1 MSLMSTAAFPL
12 NVVAAL
18 GDHARRV
25 PLRRAL
31 SLPTTNGDFTHL
43 TYQQIDDASDA
54 CAWGLRAAGITQG
67 TRTAL
72 MVKPGPD
79 LFTLLFGLFKVGAV
93 PVVVDPGM
101 GLSRMLRGYQ
111 AVGVEAF
118 IGIPVAQL
126 VRLARPAAF
135 SSVRSIVTVGRRL
148 GWGGTTL
155 TECMEHGRS
164 RGPFP
169 LATTTTDDPLLISF
183 TTGSTGPPKPAVMTH
198 GGVAAML
205 RHITGLLQPDDG
217 DVTLVTMPVM
227 AIMDLL
233 GGCSAVLAPMD
244 ASKPGDVDAAVITST
259 INAFGCRHMFAS
271 PALLQRLVEH
281 GAPLPSLRSV
291 VSGGAPVSSTLVAA
305 LRAQL
310 APDARLETTYGATEA
325 LPISSI
331 ESAEILAETSSLTAR
346 GQGTC
351 IGRPMPG
358 LDLRLAAVVD
368 GPIARWADTHEVAA
382 GDVGEIVIRGDIVSP
397 RYHDA
402 PAANTLHKIEGE
414 WHRTGDLGFVDD
426 LGRLWFAGRKS
437 HRVLTAAGPLLSV
450 QVEGIF
456 NAHPDVARSALVGVG
471 PQGNQQP
478 VVCIE
483 LRKPVDGAS
492 APEARVRREL
502 QDLARQHGLT
512 AGVDTFLF
520 HPSFPVDLRHNAK
533 IKREELAAWARLVLQ
548 PPPLS
553 ASMVALRAVPIIGWV
568 LVVVGL
574 LVPLTPLWRALWGID
589 IFLSVVVHGL
599 QLFKALPVARRAGQP
614 ASRAVFMT
622 FLLGVTWWKPLQLAL
637 DGGLDKPPET
647 PGEKPRAKM
656 VQP

>member
-1 MSLMSTAAFPL
+1 MTVAGASL

-31 SLPTTNGDFTHL
+31 SLPTNDGGFTHFN
-43 TYQQIDDASDA
+43 YQQMAEASDA
-54 CAWGLRAAGITQG
+54 CAWGLRAAGIERG
-67 TRTAL
+67 TKTAL

-135 SSVRSIVTVGRRL
+135 SSVRSVVTVGQRL
-148 GWGGTTL
+148 GWGGRTL
-155 TECMEHGRS
+155 TELMEHGRS
-164 RGPFP
+164 RGVFP
-169 LATTTTDDPLLISF
+169 LATTTSDDPLLISF

-233 GGCSAVLAPMD
+233 VGCSAVLAPMD

-310 APDARLETTYGATEA
+310 GPDARLETTYGATEA

-331 ESAEILAETSSLTAR
+331 EASEILAETSSLTAR
-346 GQGTC
+346 GHGTC

-402 PAANTLHKIEGE
+402 PAANTLHKIEGD

-426 LGRLWFAGRKS
+426 VGRLWFAGRKS
-437 HRVLTAAGPLLSV
+437 HRVLTATGPLLSV

-471 PQGNQQP
+471 SVGEQQLLP

-483 LRKPVDGAS
+483 LRHPSNGAPVHQ
-492 APEARVRREL
+492 ERVRREL
-502 QDLARQHGLT
+502 RDLARQHALT

-548 PPPLS
+548 PRPLS
-553 ASMVALRAVPIIGWV
+553 TSVVALRAIPIIGWV
-568 LVVVGL
+568 LVLVGL
-574 LVPLTPLWRALWGID
+574 LLPLTPLWRVLWGID
-589 IFLSVVVHGL
+589 VFFSVVVHGL
-599 QLFKALPVARRAGQP
+599 QLLVALPVAKRAGQP
-614 ASRAVFMT
+614 AALAVFMT

-637 DGGLDKPPET
+637 DGGLDTPLDT
-647 PGEKPRAKM
+647 PGKNT